1 MPIDLT
7 ALRVPRP
14 HRADAARNFD
24 AVLDAAAYVFAEQGF
39 DAPLEEV
46 ARRAGVGIA
55 TVYRNFP
62 TREQLVENVYLT
74 EIESVLAEATVASQ
88 LPPWEGFTRW
98 LRRFVEYL
106 ETKRA
111 VTAAIDPESAVYRA
125 CREALSEAGRPLL
138 ERAQAAGELRADVDA
153 DDVARYVMG
162 AAAVTFASPEQRD
175 RMLGVFFDGLRAGPS
190 DARR

>member
-7 ALRVPRP
+7 TLRVPRP

-24 AVLDAAAYVFAEQGF
+24 AVLDAAGHVFAKRGF

-74 EIESVLAEATVASQ
+74 EIESVLAEAAASAG
-88 LPPWEGFTRW
+88 LPPWEGLTRW
-98 LRRFVEYL
+98 LRRFVEFL
-106 ETKRA
+106 ATKRA
-111 VTAAIDPESAVYRA
+111 VPTAIHPQSVGYRA
-125 CREALSEAGRPLL
+125 CRQG
-138 ERAQAAGELRADVDA
+138 
-153 DDVARYVMG
+153 
-162 AAAVTFASPEQRD
+162 
-175 RMLGVFFDGLRAGPS
+175 
-190 DARR
+190 

>member
-14 HRADAARNFD
+14 HRVDAARNFD
-24 AVLDAAAYVFAEQGF
+24 SVLDAAARVFAEQGF
-39 DAPLEEV
+39 DAPLDEV

-55 TVYRNFP
+55 TVYRDFP
-62 TREQLVENVYLT
+62 TREQLVENVYLA
-74 EIESVLAEATVASQ
+74 EIESVLAEAATAGR
-88 LPPWEGFTRW
+88 LPPWEGLTRF
-98 LRRFVEYL
+98 LRRFVDYL

-111 VTAAIDPESAVYRA
+111 VAVAIDPESVVYRA

-153 DDVARYVMG
+153 DDIARYVMS
-162 AAAVTFASPEQRD
+162 AASMTFASPGQRD
-175 RMLGVFFDGLRAGPS
+175 RLLGVFFDGLRAQNQI
-190 DARR
+190 D

>member
-1 MPIDLT
+1 M
-7 ALRVPRP
+7 PRP

-24 AVLDAAAYVFAEQGF
+24 AVLAAAACVFAERGF
-39 DAPLEEV
+39 DAPLAEV

-74 EIESVLAEATVASQ
+74 EIESVLAEVAAASR
-88 LPPWEGFTRW
+88 LPPWGDLTRW

-111 VTAAIDPESAVYRA
+111 VAVAIDPESVVYRA
-125 CREALSEAGRPLL
+125 CREALAEAGRPLL
-138 ERAQAAGELRADVDA
+138 ERAQTAGELRADVDA

-162 AAAVTFASPEQRD
+162 AAAVNFASAEQRD
-175 RMLGVFFDGLRAGPS
+175 RMLGVFFDGLRAHN
-190 DARR
+190 RTT

>member
-7 ALRVPRP
+7 ALLMPRP

-24 AVLDAAAYVFAEQGF
+24 AVLEAAGDVFAERGF

-62 TREQLVENVYLT
+62 TREQLVENVYLN
-74 EIESVLAEATVASQ
+74 EVQQVLDEAETRTRM
-88 LPPWEGFTRW
+88 PPFEGLTRR

-106 ETKRA
+106 ATSHA
-111 VTAAIDPESAVYRA
+111 VANAIDPHSLVYRA
-125 CREALSEAGRPLL
+125 CREAIAEAGRPLL
-138 ERAQAAGELRADVDA
+138 ERAQAAGEVRADVD
-153 DDVARYVMG
+153 DDDIARYVMG
-162 AAAVTFASPEQRD
+162 AASMTFASPAQRH
-175 RMLGVFFDGLRAGPS
+175 RMLGVLFDGLRAQ
-190 DARR
+190 